1 MTRAAARISPQA
13 SVDAGAVLGRG
24 CVVHPFA
31 VIAAGVEVGDD
42 VEIFPGAFVG
52 KEPKGAGATAREP
65 TFDRSVK
72 IGAESSIGPNAVIY
86 YDVEVGANTL
96 IGDSAS
102 IREQCRIGSRC
113 IVGDRTKVMD
123 GTHLTGNMIV
133 GDDVFISI
141 NVSTVND
148 NAMGQ
153 AGYEAH
159 IVGPRI
165 ADGAVIGAGV
175 IILPGI
181 TIGQAATVGAGAV
194 VTKDVAPH
202 TKVMGIPARP
212 T

>member
-1 MTRAAARISPQA
+1 
-13 SVDAGAVLGRG
+13 
-24 CVVHPFA
+24 
-31 VIAAGVEVGDD
+31 
-42 VEIFPGAFVG
+42 
-52 KEPKGAGATAREP
+52 
-65 TFDRSVK
+65 
-72 IGAESSIGPNAVIY
+72 
-86 YDVEVGANTL
+86 
-96 IGDSAS
+96 
-102 IREQCRIGSRC
+102 
-113 IVGDRTKVMD
+113 MD

-165 ADGAVIGAGV
+165 ADGA
-175 IILPGI
+175 
-181 TIGQAATVGAGAV
+181 GAV